1 MELHTAGFAEGDA
14 IEDET
19 QYDHLLNTPLD
30 TEEMEAVEA
39 SSPIET
45 EIKRTKI
52 AQSDS
57 QGNWFKR
64 WADKFIDLID
74 EGPYNPYERY
84 IRF

>member
-1 MELHTAGFAEGDA
+1 
-14 IEDET
+14 
-19 QYDHLLNTPLD
+19 
-30 TEEMEAVEA
+30 MEAVEA

-74 EGPYNPYERY
+74 E
-84 IRF
+84 